1 MAAMNRALPS
11 SPTRWLQEDCC
22 GCLIIQVRR
31 DQADI
36 TCDECGSVV
45 GIVLMER
52 ASAVM
57 LEMVSTAISSA
68 RCTHCGALNTFP
80 AFSAIEEFICSECS
94 EGVVVHRSV
103 Q

>member
-1 MAAMNRALPS
+1 
-11 SPTRWLQEDCC
+11 
-22 GCLIIQVRR
+22 VRG

-45 GIVLMER
+45 GTVLMER

-80 AFSAIEEFICSECS
+80 AFSAIEEFTCSECG
-94 EGVVVHRSV
+94 EGVVVHRPV